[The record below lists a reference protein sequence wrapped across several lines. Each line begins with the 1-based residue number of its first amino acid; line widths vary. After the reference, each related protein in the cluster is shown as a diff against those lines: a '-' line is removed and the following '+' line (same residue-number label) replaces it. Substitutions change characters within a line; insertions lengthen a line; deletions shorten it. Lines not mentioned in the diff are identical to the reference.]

1 MMLLRQNDKRMVK
14 NVQHALI
21 FFLNIFYQVYKNNL
35 SCLRLNLMASQQ
47 SREFSKAHRDYR
59 DKFIKRRLGNHLLS

>member
-1 MMLLRQNDKRMVK
+1 MMLTNVWVK
-14 NVQHALI
+14 MCLTTC
-21 FFLNIFYQVYKNNL
+21 LNLFEIYFIKFIKII
-35 SCLRLNLMASQQ
+35 CLRLNLMASQQ